1 MIKIYHF
8 NPFHVKLHLSYRTK
22 AFNEYHFKLFSGWGG
37 VGGVYPICPNYQI
50 PSLQAGGREGSRD
63 YGAETAIFIST
74 LIVLYL
80 LAVVFLVRRQINQVA
95 PDLVGRQSQ
104 NHNHTVAGVRGSRLG
119 GGKGSNDWQV
129 FFSSSVFATFA
140 ILHLVFLYLSKL
152 WSTVTRQGKT
162 NIRGVASLVED
173 KNEVLMWNISSP
185 FSHLF
190 RWEVDLFYVLSEYT
204 MILKLQ
210 HIFFQETN
218 LEAIIAKLSS
228 TLSHLA
234 IPNVRLEAH
243 QNGLLKRGSDDV

>member
-1 MIKIYHF
+1 MERRRRSSSRPWSSSTFSPSSFLSGDRSTRWYLIWSVVKVKIIIILLQVSEDHDWEGERVVMTDRYLVFFCICYFCH
-8 NPFHVKLHLSYRTK
+8 P
-22 AFNEYHFKLFSGWGG
+22 AFG
-37 VGGVYPICPNYQI
+37 
-50 PSLQAGGREGSRD
+50 
-63 YGAETAIFIST
+63 IFVLIST
-74 LIVLYL
+74 
-80 LAVVFLVRRQINQVA
+80 
-95 PDLVGRQSQ
+95 
-104 NHNHTVAGVRGSRLG
+104 
-119 GGKGSNDWQV
+119 
-129 FFSSSVFATFA
+129 
-140 ILHLVFLYLSKL
+140 KL

-204 MILKLQ
+204 MISKLQ

-243 QNGLLKRGSDDV
+243 QNGLLKRGSDDVKVEHWCIEKKWHSCLIMLRSYPN